1 MFLLN
6 LTTPFYSINNYVW
19 IQWFLPS
26 GRLEKT
32 CSIGAT
38 ITPAMGLKGVC
49 FTQKEKLYWS
59 HLLSFNM
66 SSLTHKGSKS
76 SHTYDCLL
84 GPVVATKTWNHSR
97 VFICILKQQSN
108 PNLKLLDLFIYFSK
122 LGQMFICKPKCW

>member
-19 IQWFLPS
+19 IQWFLSS

-38 ITPAMGLKGVC
+38 ITPMMGLKGVC

-59 HLLSFNM
+59 HLLSFNT
-66 SSLTHKGSKS
+66 STLTHKGSKS
-76 SHTYDCLL
+76 SHTTACWDQWWPPKLEITVGFSFAYKSSNQTL
-84 GPVVATKTWNHSR
+84 
-97 VFICILKQQSN
+97 ILNSWIY
-108 PNLKLLDLFIYFSK
+108 LFIFRK